1 MKFFLDTADVAEIK
15 EALSWGILD
24 GVTTNPSHVAKT
36 GRKFREVAGE
46 ICKLVPGDVSLE
58 TVSLDAAGIVKEA
71 HELVKFGRNVVV
83 KIPIMK
89 EGLKAVKQLADE
101 GIRSNVTV
109 CFSASQA
116 LLAAKAGAAYISPFV
131 GRLDDISH
139 DGMEVAQQ
147 IRTIYTNYG
156 FKTQL
161 LVAAVRHPLHVLQ
174 AALMGADV
182 TTMRFNIFEQLVQHP
197 LTDIGIK
204 MFLDDWKAKN
214 LSIW

>member
-36 GRKFREVAGE
+36 SRKFREVAEE

-58 TVSLDAAGIVKEA
+58 TVSLDAEGILKEA
-71 HELVKFGRNVVV
+71 RELVKFGRNVVV

-89 EGLKAVKQLADE
+89 EGLKAVKRLADE

-131 GRLDDISH
+131 GRLDEISQ
-139 DGMEVAQQ
+139 DGMEVVQQ
-147 IRTIYTNYG
+147 IRTIYQNYS
-156 FKTQL
+156 FKTQII
-161 LVAAVRHPLHVLQ
+161 VAAVRHPMHVLQ

-182 TTMRFNIFEQLVQHP
+182 ATMRFDIFDKLVQHP
-197 LTDIGIK
+197 FTDIGIDL
-204 MFLDDWKAKN
+204 FLKDWKSKN

>member
-36 GRKFREVAGE
+36 SRKFREVAEE

-58 TVSLDAAGIVKEA
+58 TVSLDAEGILKEA
-71 HELVKFGRNVVV
+71 RELVKFGRNVVV

-89 EGLKAVKQLADE
+89 EGLKAVKRLADE

-116 LLAAKAGAAYISPFV
+116 LLAAKAGATYISPFV
-131 GRLDDISH
+131 GRLDEISQ
-139 DGMEVAQQ
+139 DGMEVVQQ
-147 IRTIYTNYG
+147 IRTIYQNYS
-156 FKTQL
+156 FKTQII
-161 LVAAVRHPLHVLQ
+161 VAAVRHPMHVLQ

-182 TTMRFNIFEQLVQHP
+182 ATMRFDIFDKLVQHP
-197 LTDIGIK
+197 FTDIGIDL
-204 MFLDDWKAKN
+204 FLKDWKSKN

>member
-36 GRKFREVAGE
+36 GRKFREVAEE

-58 TVSLDAAGIVKEA
+58 TVSLDAEGILKEA
-71 HELVKFGRNVVV
+71 RELVKFGRNVVV

-89 EGLKAVKQLADE
+89 EGLKAVKRLADE

-116 LLAAKAGAAYISPFV
+116 LLAAKVGAAYISPFV
-131 GRLDDISH
+131 GRLDEISQ
-139 DGMEVAQQ
+139 DGMEVVQQ
-147 IRTIYTNYG
+147 IRTIYQNYS
-156 FKTQL
+156 FKTQII
-161 LVAAVRHPLHVLQ
+161 VAAVRHPMHVLQ

-182 TTMRFNIFEQLVQHP
+182 ATMRFDIFDKLVQHP
-197 LTDIGIK
+197 FTDIGIDL
-204 MFLDDWKAKN
+204 FLKDWKSKN

>member
-36 GRKFREVAGE
+36 GRKFREVAEE

-58 TVSLDAAGIVKEA
+58 TVSLDAAGIMKEA
-71 HELVKFGRNVVV
+71 REVVKFGQNVVV

-89 EGLKAVKQLADE
+89 EGLKAVKRLADE

-116 LLAAKAGAAYISPFV
+116 LLAAKAGASYISPFV
-131 GRLDDISH
+131 GRLDEIGH
-139 DGMEVAQQ
+139 DGMDVVKQ
-147 IRTIYTNYG
+147 IRAIYQNYG
-156 FKTQL
+156 YKTQII
-161 LVAAVRHPLHVLQ
+161 VAAARHPLHVLQ
-174 AALMGADV
+174 AALIGADV
-182 TTMRFNIFEQLVQHP
+182 TTMRFDIFEKLVQHP
-197 LTDIGIK
+197 LTDIGIDL
-204 MFLDDWKAKN
+204 FLKDWKSKN

>member
-1 MKFFLDTADVAEIK
+1 MKFFLDTADVTEIK

-24 GVTTNPSHVAKT
+24 GVTTNPTHVAKT
-36 GRKFREVAGE
+36 GRKFREVAEE

-58 TVSLDAAGIVKEA
+58 TVSLDAPGIMKEA
-71 HELVKFGRNVVV
+71 REVVKFGPNVVV

-89 EGLKAVKQLADE
+89 EGLKAVKRLADE

-131 GRLDDISH
+131 GRLDEISH
-139 DGMEVAQQ
+139 DGMEMAKQ
-147 IRTIYTNYG
+147 IRTIYQNYG
-156 FKTQL
+156 YKTQII
-161 LVAAVRHPLHVLQ
+161 VAAARHPLHVLQ
-174 AALMGADV
+174 AALIGADV
-182 TTMRFNIFEQLVQHP
+182 TTMRFDIFEKLVQHP
-197 LTDIGIK
+197 LTDAGIK
-204 MFLDDWKAKN
+204 MFLDDWKSKN